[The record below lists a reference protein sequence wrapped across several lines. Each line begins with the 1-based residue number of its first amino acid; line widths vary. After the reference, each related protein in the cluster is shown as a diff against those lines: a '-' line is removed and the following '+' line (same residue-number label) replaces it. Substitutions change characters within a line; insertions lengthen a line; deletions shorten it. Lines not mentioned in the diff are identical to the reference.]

1 MIKREAGSMV
11 DAEIAIM
18 TPGYIGEVHEISL
31 SSFPVSWS
39 REDLLKEVYSDNS
52 LNLVA
57 LHNGKVL
64 GYINIWYVYDEADVI
79 NVAVSEGSRKKGIGR
94 KLMLEAIDRLKSKGI
109 TDIYL
114 EVRVSNTPAQRL
126 YASLGFAVTGVRKK
140 YYSNGED
147 AFNMHLDVKTE
158 KLL

>member
-1 MIKREAGSMV
+1 MADV
-11 DAEIAIM
+11 EIAVM
-18 TPGYIGEVHEISL
+18 TPTHIGEVHDISL
-31 SSFPVSWS
+31 ASFPVSWS

-57 LHNGKVL
+57 LEDGKVA

-79 NVAVSEGSRKKGIGR
+79 NVAVREDSRKRGIGR
-94 KLMLEAIDRLKSKGI
+94 KLMLEAIVRLMDKGI

-114 EVRVSNTPAQRL
+114 EVRVSNLPAQSL
-126 YASLGFAVTGVRKK
+126 YRALGFNAIGVRRK

-147 AFNMHLDVKTE
+147 AYNMHLEIKAQ
-158 KLL
+158 KPR

>member
-1 MIKREAGSMV
+1 MADV
-11 DAEIAIM
+11 EITVM
-18 TPGYIGEVHEISL
+18 TPTHIGEVHEISL

-57 LHNGKVL
+57 LEGGRVS

-79 NVAVSEGSRKKGIGR
+79 NVAVREDSRKRGTGR
-94 KLMLEAIDRLKSKGI
+94 KLMLEAIARLIDKGI

-114 EVRVSNTPAQRL
+114 EVRVSNLPAQRL
-126 YASLGFAVTGVRKK
+126 YSSLGFATIGVRRK

-147 AFNMHLDVKTE
+147 AYNMHLDIKAE
-158 KLL
+158 KPR

>member
-1 MIKREAGSMV
+1 MGDV
-11 DAEIAIM
+11 EIAVM
-18 TPGYIGEVHEISL
+18 TPTHIGDVHAISL

-39 REDLLKEVYSDNS
+39 REDLLKEVYSENS

-57 LHNGKVL
+57 IENGKVL

-79 NVAVSEGSRKKGIGR
+79 NVAVKEESRKRGIGR
-94 KLMLEAIDRLKSKGI
+94 KLMLEAIGRLKDKGI

-114 EVRVSNTPAQRL
+114 EVRVSNLPAQRM
-126 YASLGFAVTGVRKK
+126 YASLGFSTIGVRRK

-147 AFNMHLDVKTE
+147 AYNMHLETSGQ
-158 KLL
+158 

>member
-1 MIKREAGSMV
+1 MADV
-11 DAEIAIM
+11 EITVM
-18 TPGYIGEVHEISL
+18 TPTHIGEVHEISL

-57 LHNGKVL
+57 LEGGRVS

-79 NVAVSEGSRKKGIGR
+79 NVAVREDSRKRGTGR
-94 KLMLEAIDRLKSKGI
+94 KLMLEAIARLIDKGI

-114 EVRVSNTPAQRL
+114 EVRVSNLPAQRL
-126 YASLGFAVTGVRKK
+126 YSSLGFATIGVRRK

-147 AFNMHLDVKTE
+147 AYNMHLDIKAE
-158 KLL
+158 KPW

>member
-1 MIKREAGSMV
+1 MADV
-11 DAEIAIM
+11 EITVM
-18 TPGYIGEVHEISL
+18 TPTHIGEVHEISL

-57 LHNGKVL
+57 LEDGRVS

-79 NVAVSEGSRKKGIGR
+79 NVAVREDSRKRGTGR
-94 KLMLEAIDRLKSKGI
+94 KLMLEAIARLIDKGI

-114 EVRVSNTPAQRL
+114 EVRVSNLPAQRL
-126 YASLGFAVTGVRKK
+126 YSSLGFATIGVRRK

-147 AFNMHLDVKTE
+147 AYNMHLDIKAE
-158 KLL
+158 KPR

>member
-1 MIKREAGSMV
+1 MADV
-11 DAEIAIM
+11 EITVM
-18 TPGYIGEVHEISL
+18 TPTHIGEVHEISL
-31 SSFPVSWS
+31 ASFPVSWS

-57 LHNGKVL
+57 LEDGKVS

-79 NVAVSEGSRKKGIGR
+79 NVAVREDSRKRGIGR
-94 KLMLEAIDRLKSKGI
+94 KLMIEAILRLMDKGI

-114 EVRVSNTPAQRL
+114 EVRVSNLPAQRL
-126 YASLGFAVTGVRKK
+126 YSSLGFVTIGTRRK

-147 AFNMHLDVKTE
+147 AYNMHLDIKAE
-158 KLL
+158 KPR